1 MTSKT
6 RTERRFIA
14 RYSIRFGRKDLNKV
28 GFSIDLSSTGVGI
41 ASKKGYKV
49 DSIIRIELKT
59 PNENFLLTGQV
70 RWVKVGTLPG
80 ANEMGY
86 EMGISLRDRP
96 RSYLKLLD
104 ELIDKQVIKTEPEFN
119 GIPFSV
125 SYETNAFFH
134 SEYLSNIA
142 HDGLFVPCSE
152 PLPELQSKTRVGLK
166 LLESMAM
173 YMVEGLVI
181 YHRAPNE
188 CGDGEEPGF
197 AIQIQ
202 DYLTAPKS
210 ELAQLGAG

>member
-1 MTSKT
+1 
-6 RTERRFIA
+6 
-14 RYSIRFGRKDLNKV
+14 
-28 GFSIDLSSTGVGI
+28 
-41 ASKKGYKV
+41 
-49 DSIIRIELKT
+49 
-59 PNENFLLTGQV
+59 
-70 RWVKVGTLPG
+70 
-80 ANEMGY
+80 MGY
-86 EMGISLRDRP
+86 RCGISLRDRP

-142 HDGLFVPCSE
+142 HDGLFVPCSD

-202 DYLTAPKS
+202 DYLTAPKKRAS
-210 ELAQLGAG
+210 STGCHLKQNEKRSPKAPFPSPIQTDLFADLAEPRRYQAY

>member
-14 RYSIRFGRKDLNKV
+14 CYSIRFGRKDLNKV

-104 ELIDKQVIKTEPEFN
+104 ELIDKQVK
-119 GIPFSV
+119 
-125 SYETNAFFH
+125 
-134 SEYLSNIA
+134 
-142 HDGLFVPCSE
+142 
-152 PLPELQSKTRVGLK
+152 
-166 LLESMAM
+166 
-173 YMVEGLVI
+173 
-181 YHRAPNE
+181 
-188 CGDGEEPGF
+188 
-197 AIQIQ
+197 
-202 DYLTAPKS
+202 
-210 ELAQLGAG
+210 

>member
-59 PNENFLLTGQV
+59 PKENFLLTGQV

-134 SEYLSNIA
+134 SEYSSNIA
-142 HDGLFVPCSE
+142 HDGLFVPCSG

-181 YHRAPNE
+181 YHQKLE
-188 CGDGEEPGF
+188 GVE
-197 AIQIQ
+197 
-202 DYLTAPKS
+202 
-210 ELAQLGAG
+210 

>member
-1 MTSKT
+1 
-6 RTERRFIA
+6 
-14 RYSIRFGRKDLNKV
+14 
-28 GFSIDLSSTGVGI
+28 
-41 ASKKGYKV
+41 
-49 DSIIRIELKT
+49 
-59 PNENFLLTGQV
+59 
-70 RWVKVGTLPG
+70 
-80 ANEMGY
+80 MGY
-86 EMGISLRDRP
+86 EMGISLKDRP

-104 ELIDKQVIKTEPEFN
+104 ELIDKQVVKTEPEFN

-142 HDGLFVPCSE
+142 HDGLFVPCSD

-181 YHRAPNE
+181 YHRAPNQ
-188 CGDGEEPGF
+188 CGEGEEPGF

-202 DYLTAPKS
+202 DYLTAPKN
-210 ELAQLGAG
+210 ELAQLGAP

>member
-86 EMGISLRDRP
+86 EMGISLKTDPGAISNSSMSSSTSKSSKLSPNSMGSPSASPTRP
-96 RSYLKLLD
+96 M
-104 ELIDKQVIKTEPEFN
+104 
-119 GIPFSV
+119 
-125 SYETNAFFH
+125 H
-134 SEYLSNIA
+134 SSTANI
-142 HDGLFVPCSE
+142 
-152 PLPELQSKTRVGLK
+152 
-166 LLESMAM
+166 
-173 YMVEGLVI
+173 
-181 YHRAPNE
+181 
-188 CGDGEEPGF
+188 
-197 AIQIQ
+197 
-202 DYLTAPKS
+202 
-210 ELAQLGAG
+210 